1 MFKHPLILHKIIK
14 FIGVDNMSI
23 KQLIE
28 KINKLHPNFIEEV
41 KKSEHNIF
49 ELMDNDI
56 KELIVNN
63 INLNLNDKE
72 YRILTNNLYGYYSYI
87 DNMQEL
93 KENIKIDYFEYK
105 IIDYDRFKTIIQ
117 FKKYLLSE
125 S

>member
-1 MFKHPLILHKIIK
+1 M
-14 FIGVDNMSI
+14 NI
-23 KQLIE
+23 KQLIK
-28 KINKLHPNFIEEV
+28 KINTLYPNFIEEV
-41 KKSEHNIF
+41 KKSEYNIF
-49 ELMDNDI
+49 ELMDDEI

-87 DNMQEL
+87 DNIQEL
-93 KENIKIDYFEYK
+93 EENIKIDYFEYK
-105 IIDYDRFKTIIQ
+105 VIDYDKFKTIIQ

>member
-1 MFKHPLILHKIIK
+1 
-14 FIGVDNMSI
+14 MSI
-23 KQLIE
+23 KQLIQ
-28 KINKLHPNFIEEV
+28 KINTLYPHFIEEV
-41 KKSEHNIF
+41 KKSEYNIY
-49 ELMDNDI
+49 ELMDNEI

-87 DNMQEL
+87 DNIQEL
-93 KENIKIDYFEYK
+93 EENIKIDYFEYK
-105 IIDYDRFKTIIQ
+105 VVNYDKFKTIIQ

>member
-1 MFKHPLILHKIIK
+1 
-14 FIGVDNMSI
+14 MSI

-28 KINKLHPNFIEEV
+28 KINKLYPNFIKEV
-41 KKSEHNIF
+41 EKSEYNIY
-49 ELMDNDI
+49 ELMNNDI

-87 DNMQEL
+87 DNIQEL

-105 IIDYDRFKTIIQ
+105 VINYDKFKTIIQ

>member
-1 MFKHPLILHKIIK
+1 
-14 FIGVDNMSI
+14 MSI
-23 KQLIE
+23 KQLIQ
-28 KINKLHPNFIEEV
+28 KINTLYPHFIEEV
-41 KKSEHNIF
+41 KKSEYNIF
-49 ELMDNDI
+49 ELMDDDI

-87 DNMQEL
+87 DNIQEL

>member
-1 MFKHPLILHKIIK
+1 
-14 FIGVDNMSI
+14 MSI
-23 KQLIE
+23 KQLIR
-28 KINKLHPNFIEEV
+28 KISILYPSFIEEV
-41 KKSEHNIF
+41 KKSEYNIF
-49 ELMDNDI
+49 ELMDNEI

-93 KENIKIDYFEYK
+93 EENIKIDYFEYK
-105 IIDYDRFKTIIQ
+105 IINYDKFKTIIQ

>member
-1 MFKHPLILHKIIK
+1 
-14 FIGVDNMSI
+14 MSI
-23 KQLIE
+23 KQLIK
-28 KINKLHPNFIEEV
+28 KINTLYPNFIEEV
-41 KKSEHNIF
+41 KKGEYNIF
-49 ELMDNDI
+49 ELMDDEI

-87 DNMQEL
+87 DNIQEL
-93 KENIKIDYFEYK
+93 EENIKIDYFEYK
-105 IIDYDRFKTIIQ
+105 VIDYDKFKTIIQ

>member
-1 MFKHPLILHKIIK
+1 
-14 FIGVDNMSI
+14 MSI

-28 KINKLHPNFIEEV
+28 KINKLYPNFIKEV
-41 KKSEHNIF
+41 EKSEYNIY
-49 ELMDNDI
+49 ELMNNDI

-72 YRILTNNLYGYYSYI
+72 YRILTNKLYGYYSYI
-87 DNMQEL
+87 DNIQEL

-105 IIDYDRFKTIIQ
+105 VINYNKFKTIIQ

>member
-1 MFKHPLILHKIIK
+1 
-14 FIGVDNMSI
+14 MSI

-28 KINKLHPNFIEEV
+28 KINKLYPNFIEEV
-41 KKSEHNIF
+41 KKSEFNIF
-49 ELMDNDI
+49 ELMDDEI
-56 KELIVNN
+56 EGLIVNN

-72 YRILTNNLYGYYSYI
+72 YRILTNKLYGYYSYI
-87 DNMQEL
+87 DNIQEL

-105 IIDYDRFKTIIQ
+105 VIDYDKFKTIIQ

>member
-1 MFKHPLILHKIIK
+1 
-14 FIGVDNMSI
+14 MSI

-28 KINKLHPNFIEEV
+28 KINTLYPNFIEEV
-41 KKSEHNIF
+41 KKSEYNIF

-105 IIDYDRFKTIIQ
+105 VINYDKFKTIIQ